1 MRPIQ
6 SVLATLPQTKKP
18 QRHFI
23 AHLLGL
29 LLMLP
34 GHATFRNLSR
44 YSSYHERTFAR
55 WYERPFDFISLNK
68 MAITQVIPPDHQQ
81 ALVIDATFIA
91 KSGAHTYGLERF
103 WNSRQRR
110 SEKGLEVSA
119 IAWLDIIDNCACGL
133 SVEQTPPSD
142 KGAEPQ
148 ATRID
153 AYLEQLRGVVLGHQ
167 LQHLRYVITDG
178 YYSKR
183 KFLDGVRALG
193 MHQIGKLRHDANLR
207 YLYQGPRR
215 PGPGRPKTYDGK
227 VQWDDLSRFERL
239 PSDDDTV
246 VLYHQVLNH
255 VHLRRN
261 LRVVL
266 VVDTRTRRRAVL
278 FSTDTDM
285 EAQALYRSYKA
296 RFQIEFLFRDAK
308 QFTSLS
314 ACQARSQAKLHFHFN
329 ASMSALTL
337 GKLQAWQQSGGSQA
351 GFSMAS
357 VKRRAFNQHLLER
370 ISQHLAQG
378 HSLDKS
384 SPGYEALC
392 DYGTIADMA
401 A

>member
-1 MRPIQ
+1 MPRFVI
-6 SVLATLPQTKKP
+6 SAFDKL
-18 QRHFI
+18 R
-23 AHLLGL
+23 
-29 LLMLP
+29 
-34 GHATFRNLSR
+34 R
-44 YSSYHERTFAR
+44 YSSYHERSFAR
-55 WYERPFDFISLNK
+55 WYDRPFDFVALNK
-68 MAITQVIPPDHQQ
+68 AAIPQVIPPEHQQ
-81 ALVIDATFIA
+81 ALVIDTSFIP
-91 KSGAHTYGLERF
+91 KSGTHTYGLDHF
-103 WNSRQRR
+103 WNSRHQR

-119 IAWLDIIDNCACGL
+119 VAWLDVTGNCAYGL

-142 KGAEPQ
+142 KSAAPQ
-148 ATRID
+148 STRID
-153 AYLEQLRGVVLGHQ
+153 AYLEQLRDVVLGHQ
-167 LQHLRYVITDG
+167 LHHLRYVIADG

-193 MHQIGKLRHDANLR
+193 LHHIGKLRRDANLR

-215 PGPGRPKTYDGK
+215 PGPGRPKNYDGK
-227 VQWDDLSRFERL
+227 VHLNDRSRFEQL
-239 PSDDDTV
+239 PSEDDTI

-266 VVDTRTRRRAVL
+266 VVDTRSRRQAVL
-278 FSTDTDM
+278 FSTDTEMD
-285 EAQALYRSYKA
+285 AQTLYRSYKA

-314 ACQARSQAKLHFHFN
+314 AFQARSQAKLHVHFN

-337 GKLQAWQQSGGSQA
+337 GKLEAQQQSHGAQT

-357 VKRRAFNQHLLER
+357 VKRRAFNQHLLSLSKDER

-378 HSLDKS
+378 RSLEKS

-392 DYGTIADMA
+392 DYGTITDMA

>member
-1 MRPIQ
+1 
-6 SVLATLPQTKKP
+6 
-18 QRHFI
+18 
-23 AHLLGL
+23 
-29 LLMLP
+29 MLP

-44 YSSYHERTFAR
+44 YSPCHERTFAR
-55 WYERPFDFISLNK
+55 WYDRPFDFVSLNK
-68 MAITQVIPPDHQQ
+68 AAITQVIPPEHQQ
-81 ALVIDATFIA
+81 ALVIDASFIP
-91 KSGAHTYGLERF
+91 KSGNHTYGLERF
-103 WNSRQRR
+103 WNSRHRR

-119 IAWLDIIDNCACGL
+119 IAWLDLTDRCAYGL

-142 KGAEPQ
+142 KSAEVQ
-148 ATRID
+148 GTRID
-153 AYLEQLRGVVLGHQ
+153 AWLEQLRGVVCDPQ
-167 LQHLRYVITDG
+167 LHHLRYVITDG

-183 KFLDGVRALG
+183 KFLDGLRALG
-193 MHQIGKLRHDANLR
+193 LHQIGKLRRDANLR

-227 VQWDDLSRFERL
+227 VHWDDLARFERVA
-239 PSDDDTV
+239 SEDAAV

-266 VVDTRTRRRAVL
+266 VVDTRSQRQAVL

-285 EAQALYRSYKA
+285 DAQALCRAYKA

-314 ACQARSQAKLHFHFN
+314 ACQARSQAKLHVHFN
-329 ASMSALTL
+329 ASLSALTL
-337 GKLQAWQQSGGSQA
+337 GKLEARQQSGGSEA

-370 ISQHLAQG
+370 ISQHLAEG
-378 HSLDKS
+378 HSLEKS
-384 SPGYEALC
+384 SPDYQDLC
-392 DYGTIADMA
+392 NYGTITDRA